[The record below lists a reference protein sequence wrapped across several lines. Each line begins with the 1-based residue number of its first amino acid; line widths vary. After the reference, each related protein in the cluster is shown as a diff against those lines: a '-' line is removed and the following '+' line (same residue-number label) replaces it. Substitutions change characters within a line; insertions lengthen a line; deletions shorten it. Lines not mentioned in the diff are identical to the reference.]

1 MKKALITGV
10 TGQDG
15 SYLVELLLSKG
26 YEVHGIIRRS
36 SSFNTQRLDDVYR
49 DPHESGVRFLMH
61 HGDLS
66 DAGSLINLIR
76 TLEPDE
82 IYHLG
87 AQSHVKVSFEIPEA
101 TADATA
107 MGTIRILEA
116 IRASGVQTRFYQAAS
131 SEMFGSSPP
140 PQSERTPFHPRSPY
154 GVSKVFAYWATANYR
169 EAYGMFAVNGILFNH
184 ESVRR
189 GETFVTRK
197 ITRAVARIKAGMQD
211 KLYLGTLDA
220 RRDWGYAPEYVEA
233 MWLMLQKDEPD
244 DFVIAT
250 GESHSVR
257 EFVERAF
264 DRAGLDPERHVEID
278 PRYFRPAEVDFL
290 CGDPSK
296 AGQELGW
303 KAQTSFEDLVDLMV
317 DGDIRLLQD
326 EQAGR
331 LVRVD
336 RDH

>member
-1 MKKALITGV
+1 MKKAFITGV

-15 SYLVELLLSKG
+15 SYLGEFLLSKG
-26 YEVHGIIRRS
+26 YEVHGLIRRS
-36 SSFNTQRLDDVYR
+36 SSFNTQRLDDLYR
-49 DPHESGVRFLMH
+49 DPHEAGVRFLLH

-76 TLEPDE
+76 NLEPDE
-82 IYHLG
+82 VYHLG
-87 AQSHVKVSFEIPEA
+87 AQSHVKVSFEIPEF

-131 SEMFGSSPP
+131 SEMFGSAPP
-140 PQSERTPFHPRSPY
+140 PQSESTPFHPRSPY

-197 ITRAVARIKAGMQD
+197 ITRAVARIKGGMQD
-211 KLYLGTLDA
+211 KLYLGPLET
-220 RRDWGYAPEYVEA
+220 RRDWGYAAEYVEA
-233 MWLMLQKDEPD
+233 MWLMLQTEEPD

-250 GESHSVR
+250 GESHTVR
-257 EFVERAF
+257 EFVEQAF
-264 DRAGLDPERHVEID
+264 DRAGLDWERHVEID

-296 AGQELGW
+296 ASEKLGW
-303 KAQTSFEDLVDLMV
+303 KAQTSFEDLVALMV

-331 LVRVD
+331 LARVD